1 MRKSELLSVAQMY
14 AADAATIA
22 LGTPGIQLMEN
33 AGQAI
38 AREIRKRWQPC
49 PISVLCGP
57 GNNGGDGFVV
67 ARLLQEAGWPVRLAL
82 LGAAEDL
89 QGDAAIAATRWQGA
103 PEALNIAIL
112 DDTEL
117 VVDALFGAGLGR
129 ALGGGVREV
138 VEEINRRRI
147 TCVAVDVPSGVH
159 GDSGLI
165 LGSAVQATLTVTFC
179 RRKPG
184 HLLLP
189 GRLRAG
195 EVVCVDIGIPDSVV
209 GGLGV
214 ALYENNPAAWLQS
227 YPWPSP
233 GGHKYD
239 RGHAL
244 VIGGAAAS
252 SGAARLAARGAL
264 RIGAG
269 LVTVVAPEAALE
281 VYAAQLT
288 AVMIAPLEALDE
300 QLRDPRKNA
309 VLIGPGCGVGS
320 DTRQRVSDILAA
332 KRACV
337 LDADALT
344 SYENKSNQLFKEIH
358 SETILTPHEGE
369 FSRLFGGVG
378 DDDGDDNEDAGKLYR
393 ARAAAAQSGAVV
405 VLKGGD
411 TVIAAP
417 DGRAAINANA
427 PAELATA
434 GAGDVLAG
442 FALGLLAQGMK
453 TFEAACAAVWLHG
466 ATAGRFGPGLIAE
479 DLSEQLPAELAI
491 LKRMAAPGRRR

>member
-38 AREIRKRWQPC
+38 TREIRKHWQPC
-49 PISVLCGP
+49 PVSVLCGP

-67 ARLLQEAGWPVRLAL
+67 ARLLQEAGWPVRAAL
-82 LGAAEDL
+82 VGAAESL
-89 QGDAAIAATRWQGA
+89 KGDAAIAAARWQGA
-103 PEALNIAIL
+103 TQALDIAIL
-112 DDTEL
+112 DDAEL
-117 VVDALFGAGLGR
+117 IVDALFGAGLGR
-129 ALGGGVREV
+129 DLDGDVREV
-138 VEEINRRRI
+138 VEEINRRHI
-147 TCVAVDVPSGVH
+147 TCIAVDIPSGVH
-159 GDSGLI
+159 GDSGLV
-165 LGSAVQATLTVTFC
+165 LGTAIQAAVTVTFC

-189 GRLRAG
+189 GRLQAG
-195 EVVCVDIGIPDSVV
+195 EVVCADIGIPDSVV

-214 ALYENNPAAWLQS
+214 SLHENIPAAWLPS
-227 YPWPSP
+227 YPWPSS

-244 VIGGAAAS
+244 VIGGPAVS

-269 LVTVVAPEAALE
+269 LVTIAAPEAALS

-288 AVMIAPLEALDE
+288 AVMVARLEALAE
-300 QLRDPRKNA
+300 QLRDQRKNV

-320 DTRQRVSDILAA
+320 DTRQRVSDILAT

-344 SYENKSNQLFKEIH
+344 SYESEPNQLFEILN
-358 SETILTPHEGE
+358 SESILTPHAGE
-369 FSRLFGGVG
+369 FSRLFGGS
-378 DDDGDDNEDAGKLYR
+378 DDDEHEDTGKVHR

-405 VLKGGD
+405 VFKGGD

-427 PAELATA
+427 PANLATA
-434 GAGDVLAG
+434 GSGDVLAG

-453 TFEAACAAVWLHG
+453 PFEAACAAVWLHG
-466 ATAGRFGPGLIAE
+466 ATARRFGPGLIAE
-479 DLSEQLPAELAI
+479 DLSEQLPAELAV
-491 LKRMAAPGRRR
+491 LKRMAAQGHRQ

>member
-1 MRKSELLSVAQMY
+1 MRKSELLSIEQLY
-14 AADAATIA
+14 AADAETIA

-38 AREIRKRWQPC
+38 TREIRKRWQPC
-49 PISVLCGP
+49 SVSVLCGP

-67 ARLLQEAGWPVRLAL
+67 ARMLQDAGWPVRLAL
-82 LGAAEDL
+82 LGEVERL
-89 QGDAAIAATRWQGA
+89 QGDAAIAASQWQGA
-103 PEALNIAIL
+103 TEVLNMGIL

-117 VVDALFGAGLGR
+117 VIDALFGAGLGR
-129 ALGGGVREV
+129 ALDGDVRGV
-138 VEEINRRRI
+138 VEEINRRHI
-147 TCVAVDVPSGVH
+147 TCVAVDIPSGVH

-165 LGSAVQATLTVTFC
+165 LGTAVQATLTVTFC

-195 EVVCVDIGIPDSVV
+195 EVVCADIGIPDSVV
-209 GGLGV
+209 DGKGIMLH
-214 ALYENNPAAWLQS
+214 ENNPSAWLQN
-227 YPWPSP
+227 YPWPSTD
-233 GGHKYD
+233 GHKFD

-244 VIGGAAAS
+244 VIGGPAAS
-252 SGAARLAARGAL
+252 SGAARLAARAAL
-264 RIGAG
+264 RVGAG
-269 LVTVVAPEAALE
+269 LVTVIAPEAALGI
-281 VYAAQLT
+281 YAAQLT
-288 AVMIAPLEALDE
+288 AVMVAPLEELGK
-300 QLRDPRKNA
+300 QLRDLRKNV

-332 KRACV
+332 KRRCV

-344 SYENKSNQLFKEIH
+344 SYKNMPNQLFEQID
-358 SETILTPHEGE
+358 SEMILTPHEGE
-369 FSRLFGGVG
+369 FSRLFNGGS
-378 DDDGDDNEDAGKLYR
+378 DHNDREEIGKVCR

-405 VLKGGD
+405 ILKGGD

-479 DLSEQLPAELAI
+479 DLSEQLPAELAV
-491 LKRMAAPGRRR
+491 LRRMAAQGHTQ

>member
-1 MRKSELLSVAQMY
+1 MNKFELLSVQQMY
-14 AADAATIA
+14 ACDAATIQ

-49 PISVLCGP
+49 PIAVLCGP

-67 ARLLQEAGWPVRLAL
+67 ARLLKEAGWPVRLAL
-82 LGAAEDL
+82 LGAPERCL
-89 QGDAAIAATRWQGA
+89 KGDAAIAAGGWQGA
-103 PEALNIAIL
+103 TEALDNAIL
-112 DDTEL
+112 ADAEL

-129 ALGGGVREV
+129 ALDDAVGGV

-147 TCVAVDVPSGVH
+147 PCVAVDVPSGVH
-159 GDSGLI
+159 GDSGLV
-165 LGSAVQATLTVTFC
+165 LGCAVQAALTVTFC

-189 GRLRAG
+189 GRSSAG
-195 EVVCVDIGIPDSVV
+195 EVVCADIGIPDSVV
-209 GGLGV
+209 AQQGV
-214 ALYENNPAAWLQS
+214 ALHENDPAAWLES

-233 GGHKYD
+233 AGHKYD

-244 VIGGAAAS
+244 VVGGAGAT

-269 LVTVVAPEAALE
+269 LVTVAAPQASLD

-288 AVMIAPLEALDE
+288 AVMIAPLEKLDE
-300 QLRDPRKNA
+300 QLNDKRKNA

-320 DTRQRVSDILAA
+320 DTRQQVSDILAA

-344 SYENKSNQLFKEIH
+344 SYENTPNQLFDELH
-358 SETILTPHEGE
+358 SDTILTPHEGE
-369 FSRLFGGVG
+369 FRRLFGQH
-378 DDDGDDNEDAGKLYR
+378 DDGDGNGSKVHR
-393 ARAAAAQSGAVV
+393 ARAAASQSGAVV

-453 TFEAACAAVWLHG
+453 SFEAACAAVWLHG
-466 ATAGRFGPGLIAE
+466 AAARRFGPGLIAE
-479 DLSEQLPAELAI
+479 DLSEELPAELAG
-491 LKRMAAPGRRR
+491 LKKMAAP

>member
-1 MRKSELLSVAQMY
+1 MSKSELLSVEQMH

-38 AREIRKRWQPC
+38 MREIRRRWQPC

-67 ARLLQEAGWPVRLAL
+67 ARLLREAGWPVRVAL
-82 LGAAEDL
+82 LGSTEAL
-89 QGDAAIAATRWQGA
+89 QGDAAIAASRWQGTT
-103 PEALNIAIL
+103 EVLSIAIV
-112 DDTEL
+112 DDAEL
-117 VVDALFGAGLGR
+117 VVDALFGVGLSR
-129 ALGGGVREV
+129 AMDGGVRGL
-138 VEEINRRRI
+138 VEEINQRHI
-147 TCVAVDVPSGVH
+147 TCIAVDIPSGVH
-159 GDSGLI
+159 GDTGLI
-165 LGSAVQATLTVTFC
+165 LGTAVQAILTVTFC

-195 EVVCVDIGIPDSVV
+195 EVVCADIGIPDSVV
-209 GGLGV
+209 NGLGIT
-214 ALYENNPAAWLQS
+214 LHENNPGTWLQS
-227 YPWPSP
+227 YPWASLD
-233 GGHKYD
+233 GHKYD

-244 VIGGAAAS
+244 VIGGPAVN

-269 LVTVVAPEAALE
+269 LVTVAAPEAALG

-288 AVMIAPLEALDE
+288 AVMIAPLEGLVE
-300 QLRDPRKNA
+300 QLLDPRKNA

-320 DTRQRVSDILAA
+320 DTRRRVSDILSA

-344 SYENKSNQLFKEIH
+344 SYESTPKQLFDQIY
-358 SETILTPHEGE
+358 SDTILTPHEGE
-369 FSRLFGGVG
+369 FRRLFGS
-378 DDDGDDNEDAGKLYR
+378 DYDNDAEQAGKIHR
-393 ARAAAAQSGAVV
+393 ARAAAVQSGAVV
-405 VLKGGD
+405 ILKGGD

-417 DGRAAINANA
+417 DGRAAVNANA

-434 GAGDVLAG
+434 GAGDVLSG

-479 DLSEQLPAELAI
+479 DLCEQLPAELVA
-491 LKRMAAPGRRR
+491 LKRMAAQGRGQ

>member
-1 MRKSELLSVAQMY
+1 MTKSELLSVEQMY

-33 AGQAI
+33 AGQEI
-38 AREIRKRWQPC
+38 TREIRRRWQPC

-82 LGAAEDL
+82 LGAAEAL

-103 PEALNIAIL
+103 TEALNIAIV
-112 DDTEL
+112 DDAEL

-129 ALGGGVREV
+129 ALDGGVREL
-138 VEEINRRRI
+138 VEEINRRHI
-147 TCVAVDVPSGVH
+147 TCIAVDIPSGVH
-159 GDSGLI
+159 GDTGLI
-165 LGSAVQATLTVTFC
+165 LGTAVQAILTVTFC

-195 EVVCVDIGIPDSVV
+195 EVVCADIGIPDSVV
-209 GGLGV
+209 GGLGIT
-214 ALYENNPAAWLQS
+214 LHENNPATWLQS
-227 YPWPSP
+227 YPWSSLD
-233 GGHKYD
+233 GHKYD

-244 VIGGAAAS
+244 VIGGPAVS

-269 LVTVVAPEAALE
+269 LVTVAAPEAALG

-288 AVMIAPLEALDE
+288 AVMIVPLEGLAE
-300 QLRDPRKNA
+300 QLLDHRKNA

-344 SYENKSNQLFKEIH
+344 SYENAPNQLFEQIN
-358 SETILTPHEGE
+358 SDTILTPHEGE
-369 FSRLFGGVG
+369 FRRLFGS
-378 DDDGDDNEDAGKLYR
+378 GDDNDAEHTGKIYR
-393 ARAAAAQSGAVV
+393 ARVAAAQSGAVV

-434 GAGDVLAG
+434 GTGDVLAG

-453 TFEAACAAVWLHG
+453 TFEAACAAVRLHG

-479 DLSEQLPAELAI
+479 DLSEQLPAELAV
-491 LKRMAAPGRRR
+491 LKRMAAQGRRQ